1 MTARSAPRQHLE
13 LRRAELSGVPA
24 MGNLGQERLPQKS
37 DGPLASAV
45 HFFTTSANQNM
56 DAPTRSETQADAR
69 PSKSK

>member
-1 MTARSAPRQHLE
+1 
-13 LRRAELSGVPA
+13 